1 MEQKNWWKDR
11 KLLSGVVLV
20 VISMILGFYGK
31 VLIISKFYEPIQVI
45 TGLSLWAFS
54 WLLLFVG
61 TLVIGWG
68 TIRMIREKIKNR
80 VKKTIKGTYKH
91 ITMRKKNAK

>member
-31 VLIISKFYEPIQVI
+31 VLIIAKFYEPIQVI

-68 TIRMIREKIKNR
+68 TIRMIKERIKNR